1 MTSDSQRLHALDL
14 VRGVAVVVM
23 VLGHSIDAVLS
34 SAERT
39 TEVFR
44 LYDAVRGFT
53 APVFLLVSGV
63 AFTVATERKWDDY
76 RRPGRPLT
84 MRLLRVALLFL
95 IGYALHFP
103 FFSLAKL
110 LNGTTPQDRAAFL
123 QVDVL
128 HCVAASLL
136 LLQAVVLTSATP
148 QIFAR
153 RAAVLAAGTVLL
165 SPLLWGRD
173 LASAISPVVAPY
185 LNMREPSIFP
195 VLPYGAF
202 FFSGAVAGHGLLRA
216 RAANR
221 EPQFLRYLS
230 FAGISAIALG
240 ILLEHLPVTLFPPH
254 DYWKASPNFFM
265 VRTGVVLVILSLF
278 FSARGVP
285 GSAGRHIV
293 TLGQASLLVYVVH
306 LIIVY
311 GSAANQ
317 GLAQLLGRTSGPAQ
331 AAGIGVMVLL
341 AMLGLVHGW
350 NVLRSGRIVP
360 PRVVHLALVSSLLFL
375 FVMNPY

>member
-1 MTSDSQRLHALDL
+1 MASDSQRLHALDL
-14 VRGVAVVVM
+14 LRGVAVVVM

-34 SAERT
+34 PAERT
-39 TEVFR
+39 TELFR

-53 APVFLLVSGV
+53 APVFLFVSGL
-63 AFTVATERKWDDY
+63 AFTVATERRWDDY
-76 RRPGRPLT
+76 RRAGRPLT
-84 MRLLRVALLFL
+84 MRLLRIGLLFL

-110 LNGTTPQDRAAFL
+110 LNGTTPQDRASFL

-136 LLQAVVLTSATP
+136 LLQAMVLTASTP
-148 QIFAR
+148 RVFAR
-153 RAAVLAAGTVLL
+153 RTAVLAGGTVLL

-195 VLPYGAF
+195 LLPFGAF
-202 FFSGAVAGHGLLRA
+202 FFTGAVAGHRFLRA
-216 RAANR
+216 RAAGR
-221 EPQFLRYLS
+221 EPQFLRRI
-230 FAGISAIALG
+230 FVTG
-240 ILLEHLPVTLFPPH
+240 ILAIGLGVVLEFLPITLLPPH

-265 VRTGVVLVILSLF
+265 VRTGIVLTILALF
-278 FSARGVP
+278 FSARRVP
-285 GSAGRHIV
+285 GSLGRQVV

-306 LIIVY
+306 LLIVY

-317 GLAQLLGRTSGPAQ
+317 GLAQLLGRTSGPAT
-331 AAGIGVMVLL
+331 AAGIGLVVLL
-341 AMLGLVHGW
+341 GMLGMVHGW
-350 NVLRSGRIVP
+350 NVLRSGRVVP